1 MDLYQ
6 SKIGEI
12 KSKDQWLAWLDQ
24 FYERLGLNDEAI
36 KISRPDDGWD
46 RAVRVLQLNK
56 IERP

>member
-36 KISRPDDGWD
+36 KISRPDDGWEAGCEA
-46 RAVRVLQLNK
+46 RAPITR
-56 IERP
+56 R